1 MSQIEMFELSWSL
14 NNDKAKAVR
23 LLKEHGYSDKAISQC
38 TGISEE
44 RIKFMV
50 RRE

>member
-1 MSQIEMFELSWSL
+1 MSQLEMYELAWAM

-23 LLKEHGYSDKAISQC
+23 ILKERGYSDKAVSQC